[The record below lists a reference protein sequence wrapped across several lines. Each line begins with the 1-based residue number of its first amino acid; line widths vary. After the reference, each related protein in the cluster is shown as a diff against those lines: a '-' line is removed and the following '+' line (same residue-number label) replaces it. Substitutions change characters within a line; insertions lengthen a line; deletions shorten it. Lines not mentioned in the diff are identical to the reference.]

1 VNQERGSL
9 SVLLAGYLA
18 LAVLIGVSMAAVG
31 ISLVAKNRIQA
42 VADSAVLYAHDRAV
56 KKGIPD
62 RAKLQTAIQKFF
74 ETAPSAKQL
83 HVAGI
88 ELKVIGAESQLV
100 LCARHRDSLGVAI
113 NSGLICRTASA
124 KSFRVD

>member
-1 VNQERGSL
+1 MNQERGSL

-18 LAVLIGVSMAAVG
+18 LAVLLGVSMAAVG
-31 ISLVAKNRIQA
+31 ISLVAKNRIQG

-62 RAKLQTAIQKFF
+62 RVKLQVAIQKFLQ
-74 ETAPSAKQL
+74 TAPSATQL
-83 HVAGI
+83 EIASI
-88 ELKVIGAESQLV
+88 DLKVIGAESQLV
-100 LCARHRDSLGVAI
+100 LCARHSDPFGVAI
-113 NSGLICRTASA
+113 NSGFICRKSAA

>member
-1 VNQERGSL
+1 MNQERGSL

-18 LAVLIGVSMAAVG
+18 LAVLLGVSMAAVG

-62 RAKLQTAIQKFF
+62 RVKLQVAIQKFLQ
-74 ETAPSAKQL
+74 TAPSATQL
-83 HVAGI
+83 EIASI
-88 ELKVIGAESQLV
+88 DLKVIGAESQLV
-100 LCARHRDSLGVAI
+100 LCARHSDPLGVAI
-113 NSGLICRTASA
+113 NSGLICRRAIA